1 MVARDYEETAMNHS
15 VARVESERASIY
27 LQQLCKHFAHKRP
40 VEFTPERGQ
49 IALGAGMCRLE
60 AADGV
65 LTIRAEAENAEKL
78 AQLQDVI
85 AKHLERFA
93 FRNPVTLDWRVAAT
107 AGNG

>member
-1 MVARDYEETAMNHS
+1 MNHS

-49 IALGAGMCRLE
+49 ISLGAGMCRLD
-60 AADGV
+60 ASGGV
-65 LTIRAEAENAEKL
+65 LTIRAEAEDADKL
-78 AQLQDVI
+78 VQLQDVI

-93 FRNPVTLDWRVAAT
+93 FRSPVTLDWRAAAT
-107 AGNG
+107 SDNG